1 MGSALEMLLHYFGR
15 LVLPCLIALG
25 AAGLAYSGDDPQV
38 FRVGITSF
46 RDKSVTLREW
56 GPTMDYLAEKIP
68 GSRFVA
74 VPLNL
79 REFEAAVS
87 RREIDFVIT
96 NPEHYILLETVHGV
110 SRVAT
115 LVKRENGVLVNQF
128 GGVIFTRA
136 DRDDIRKL
144 EDVKGKRIASVDRSS
159 FAAFL
164 LQDDLLQEHD
174 VDVDRDCQVDFLGF
188 PQDLSVRAVLDGRA
202 DVGFVRSSVLEAM
215 AREGKIDLAQIRIL
229 HPSRAGDFPFLISTG
244 LFPEWPFAAVP
255 RVPIDIRNQV
265 AAALLLMPPDAPAAR
280 SARYYRWS
288 TPVEYLSV
296 QNLMRRHHIH
306 PYDKIEAI
314 TLRELFQ
321 HYAAHIVAA
330 ALTLILIMASLY
342 LRARRLNAALTRSRQ
357 QLDHQAHYDALTG
370 LPNRNLLDYDLER
383 ALSQARRTGQE
394 FALCLM
400 DLDGFKPINDH
411 WGHRI
416 GDEVLREVAQR
427 LQGSLRTGDRVARWG
442 GDEFVLL
449 LNGVATRQ
457 QLAEIIERI
466 LHVVARPLDSCSGAH
481 VFASIGVSLYPQT
494 ATDADSLLKSAD
506 EAMYKAKRAGGN
518 RFVASP

>member
-1 MGSALEMLLHYFGR
+1 MGTALETLLHH
-15 LVLPCLIALG
+15 LVRFILACLLALDF
-25 AAGLAYSGDDPQV
+25 AGLAHSEDAQQV

-56 GPTMDYLAEKIP
+56 SPTMDYLAGKIP

-74 VPLNL
+74 VPMNL
-79 REFEAAVS
+79 HEFEAAIS
-87 RREIDFVIT
+87 QHEIDFVIT

-136 DRDDIRKL
+136 DRHDIRDL
-144 EDVKGKRIASVDRSS
+144 ADVKGKRIASVDRSS

-164 LQDDLLQEHD
+164 LQYDLLKKHD
-174 VDVDRDCQVDFLGF
+174 VDVDRDCQVNFLGF
-188 PQDLSVRAVLDGRA
+188 PQDLSVRAVLDGHA

-215 AREGKIDLAQIRIL
+215 AREGKIALAQIQVL
-229 HPSRAGDFPFLISTG
+229 HPTRAGDFPFLISTG
-244 LFPEWPFAAVP
+244 LFPEWPFAAAP

-265 AAALLLMPPDAPAAR
+265 AAALLLMPPDTPAAH

-296 QNLMRRHHIH
+296 QNLMRRHHIY
-306 PYDKIEAI
+306 PYDKVEAI

-321 HYAAHIVAA
+321 HHAVHIVAA
-330 ALTLILIMASLY
+330 ALALILVMASLY

-400 DLDGFKPINDH
+400 DLDGFKPINDR
-411 WGHRI
+411 WGHKV

-427 LQGSLRTGDRVARWG
+427 LQDSLRAGDRVARWG

-449 LNGVATRQ
+449 LGGVATHP

-466 LHVVARPLDSCSGAH
+466 LHVVAMPLDSCSGAH
-481 VFASIGVSLYPQT
+481 VCASIGVSLYPRT
-494 ATDADSLLKSAD
+494 AEDAEGLLKSAD
-506 EAMYKAKRAGGN
+506 EAMYKAKHAGGN
-518 RFVASP
+518 RFVAQA

>member
-1 MGSALEMLLHYFGR
+1 MGTALETLLHCLRY
-15 LVLPCLIALG
+15 LLLPCVLALG
-25 AAGLAYSGDDPQV
+25 TVGLAHGGDAQQV

-56 GPTMDYLAEKIP
+56 SPTMDYLADKIP

-74 VPLNL
+74 VPMSL

-87 RREIDFVIT
+87 RHEIDFVIT

-136 DRDDIRKL
+136 DRADIHDL
-144 EDVKGKRIASVDRSS
+144 GDVKGKRIASVDRSS

-164 LQDDLLQEHD
+164 LQYDLLKEHD
-174 VDVDRDCQVDFLGF
+174 VDVDRDCHVDFLGF

-215 AREGKIDLAQIRIL
+215 AREGKIELAQIRIL
-229 HPSRAGDFPFLISTG
+229 HPTRAGEFPFLISTG
-244 LFPEWPFAAVP
+244 LFPEWPFAAAP
-255 RVPIDIRNQV
+255 QVPIDIRNQV
-265 AAALLLMPPDAPAAR
+265 AAALLTMPPDAPAAR

-296 QNLMRRHHIH
+296 QNLMRRHHIY

-321 HYAAHIVAA
+321 QYAVHVVAA
-330 ALTLILIMASLY
+330 TLTLILVMASLY
-342 LRARRLNAALTRSRQ
+342 LRARRLNAALSRSRQ
-357 QLDHQAHYDALTG
+357 ALDHQAHYDALTG

-400 DLDGFKPINDH
+400 DLDGFKPINDR
-411 WGHRI
+411 WGHKV
-416 GDEVLREVAQR
+416 GDEVLREIARR
-427 LQGSLRTGDRVARWG
+427 LQHGLRAGDRVARWG

-449 LNGVATRQ
+449 LGGVATRQ
-457 QLAEIIERI
+457 QLTEIIERI
-466 LHVVARPLDSCSGAH
+466 LHSVAMPLDSCSGAQ
-481 VFASIGVSLYPQT
+481 VCASIGVSLYPQT
-494 ATDADSLLKSAD
+494 ATDAEGLLKSAD
-506 EAMYKAKRAGGN
+506 EAMYKAKHAGGN
-518 RFVASP
+518 RFVSPA